1 MRPFVTACVS
11 VLLLSLT
18 ACGGG
23 PELQTAPSSVAT
35 SPPPA
40 SGTPLPESKAPETQA
55 PETQAPET
63 QAPETQAPETQAP
76 ETQAPE
82 TQAPETQAPETQAP
96 TPRPSRKA
104 VLARPGTVC
113 GEIQPP
119 GGGPMAAVAVAAG
132 RADCG
137 TALRTFR
144 TYYRRDTPKQGSAGV
159 ATVDGWRCASNSA
172 AQANISG
179 RLSTCQKAATKIV
192 ADVIP

>member
-1 MRPFVTACVS
+1 MRPLVTACVS
-11 VLLLSLT
+11 ALLLSLT

-23 PELQTAPSSVAT
+23 PEPLTAPSSPAT

-40 SGTPLPESKAPETQA
+40 SGRPVPESKAPETQ
-55 PETQAPET
+55 PSETEAS
-63 QAPETQAPETQAP
+63 
-76 ETQAPE
+76 
-82 TQAPETQAPETQAP
+82 
-96 TPRPSRKA
+96 TPRPSRRPA
-104 VLARPGTVC
+104 LARPGTVC
-113 GEIQPP
+113 GEIQPA
-119 GGGPMAAVAVAAG
+119 GGGPMAAVAVAEG

-159 ATVDGWRCASNSA
+159 ATVGGWLCTSNSA

-179 RLSTCQKAATKIV
+179 RLSTCRKAATKIV

>member
-1 MRPFVTACVS
+1 MRPLVTACVS

-23 PELQTAPSSVAT
+23 PEPRTAQSSPAT

-40 SGTPLPESKAPETQA
+40 SGTPVPKAPETRI
-55 PETQAPET
+55 PETK
-63 QAPETQAPETQAP
+63 
-76 ETQAPE
+76 
-82 TQAPETQAPETQAP
+82 AP
-96 TPRPSRKA
+96 TPRPA
-104 VLARPGTVC
+104 LARPGTVC

-137 TALRTFR
+137 AALRTFR
-144 TYYRRDTPKQGSAGV
+144 TYYRSETPKQGSAGV
-159 ATVDGWRCASNSA
+159 ATVGGWRCASNSA
-172 AQANISG
+172 AQANTSG
-179 RLSTCQKAATKIV
+179 RLSTCQKATAKIV